1 MPVDNDGGRAS
12 SGQMQLNLG
21 PRWGNAGTDRSGGI
35 TLHHISTRYMR
46 STRVVYASVNLP
58 SISKQLM
65 VDDALELH
73 TRSTG
78 GPDVTVLRCLLDA
91 VILP

>member
-35 TLHHISTRYMR
+35 TLHHILTTRGAAP
-46 STRVVYASVNLP
+46 SRVCFNLP
-58 SISKQLM
+58 STSKQLL